1 MALAAAWLSDPNMI
15 RPGAATQSLIAPGTT
30 DVNDVNSDPGCPRN
44 GDPGLVLGSSLGR
57 DNTKAMVTTDIT
69 QISMVLV
76 VAWLSDTNK
85 ATGYSPD
92 LRIL

>member
-15 RPGAATQSLIAPGTT
+15 RPRAATQSLIAPGTT
-30 DVNDVNSDPGCPRN
+30 DVNSDPGCPRN

-69 QISMVLV
+69 QITMVLV

>member
-1 MALAAAWLSDPNMI
+1 MALATAWFSDPNMI
-15 RPGAATQSLIAPGTT
+15 RPGAATQPLIATGAT
-30 DVNDVNSDPGCPRN
+30 DVNSDPGCPRAV
-44 GDPGLVLGSSLGR
+44 DPGLVLGSSLGL
-57 DNTKAMVTTDIT
+57 DNTGAIVTTEII
-69 QISMVLV
+69 QISMALV